1 MIETARDVMIIIS
14 AFLVIAGAITFTVIM
29 IMVYRKVGPTLDAAQ
44 GFFTDLRSVSTFF
57 SGRVMGPAARGAVF
71 AAGLRKAISTIS
83 KRAHSTG
90 KGNGDGKRK

>member
-14 AFLVIAGAITFTVIM
+14 AFLVIAGAITFTVIT

-44 GFFTDLRSVSTFF
+44 GFFTDLRSVSAFF
-57 SGRVMGPAARGAVF
+57 TGRVMGPAVRGAAF

-90 KGNGDGKRK
+90 KGNGDGKRD